1 MPTSRLRKEGEKKLL
16 NLSVSENEAHL
27 FWVVFAE
34 WKCKGKPAE
43 LASPSSD
50 AAHFF
55 LPPSPATSRARMLAK
70 SATGQTTYN
79 RVYALSLGGTATSS
93 ETPLSPLCLPLIE
106 LLVRV

>member
-1 MPTSRLRKEGEKKLL
+1 MPTACLKEIEKKLL

-27 FWVVFAE
+27 FWVAFEE

-43 LASPSSD
+43 FASPSSD
-50 AAHFF
+50 AACHFF
-55 LPPSPATSRARMLAK
+55 LPPSPTTSRARMLAK